1 MGARRRGMERR
12 WNVTPRRP
20 DHSASP
26 LTIVAAFDPGKSLG
40 FDLMEEND
48 VGRVLAAVVARR
60 RVPMSILLFL
70 LFGLIVGAL
79 ARFIVHGKDPGGW
92 VVSMVLGVLGSFL
105 GGFLG
110 RSLGWYHEGEPAGF
124 FMSLVGAVIV
134 VAIFHAVTKRRAWA

>member
-1 MGARRRGMERR
+1 
-12 WNVTPRRP
+12 
-20 DHSASP
+20 
-26 LTIVAAFDPGKSLG
+26 
-40 FDLMEEND
+40 MEEND
-48 VGRVLAAVVARR
+48 VGRVLAAVVAQR